1 MADLLFVLFGF
12 SYFAFAELVTDLLVC
27 LNPNQSNRRYSVT
40 SPYEVSEC
48 SLVQLMENSR

>member
-12 SYFAFAELVTDLLVC
+12 SYFAFAELVTDLLVW

-48 SLVQLMENSR
+48 SLVQLMESSR